1 MTLIQNALSLF
12 KQVPSICAFLSEEAV
27 QFLSV
32 FISDQDVM
40 QSNRCVDFGL
50 ASAWLSG
57 KGILICDVIDK
68 AINRELFPIIP

>member
-12 KQVPSICAFLSEEAV
+12 KQVPNICAFLSEEAV

-40 QSNRCVDFGL
+40 QSNRYVDFGL
-50 ASAWLSG
+50 ASA
-57 KGILICDVIDK
+57 
-68 AINRELFPIIP
+68 